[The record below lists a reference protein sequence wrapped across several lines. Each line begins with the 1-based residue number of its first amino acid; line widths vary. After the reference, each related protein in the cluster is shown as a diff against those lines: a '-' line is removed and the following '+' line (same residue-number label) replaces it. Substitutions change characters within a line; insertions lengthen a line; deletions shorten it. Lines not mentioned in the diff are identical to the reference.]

1 MNSFWNDLYYE
12 DIHFRDNLQFELET
26 DFAPIAGV
34 EQNVSTQ
41 EFYFFIPSALQIDRY
56 TYSKE
61 QFYKDRTNLIR
72 YKTPEFSFDEIIDKA
87 NLQSPLNRLEG
98 LKNAELTEEVVLVIQ
113 DELKLLGNIVRS
125 ALRMN
130 VRRLLNHLDNEP
142 KELFQDEIAL
152 FCQKVERFR
161 SRFLELQEECTAVWT
176 QDAVETF
183 MYVDEFISSSIDY
196 YLTGFLEFLR
206 ASKLDS
212 IYESDQKICQ
222 IIACEKKYRQ
232 EHYQEPNE
240 LDDDDPSAKEKV
252 LYHKGLLNKYVL
264 DALLL
269 NLERTSW
276 VEKYGNIA
284 AGLAAG
290 IAMLVYVLLVFL
302 NVPNLGFNSLP
313 FLLFTVVLYVLKDR
327 IKDGLKALFHRH
339 AVQWFSDYTTQV
351 RSPDSQRVLGKLK
364 EIFSFVSEGAVPQ
377 DIRHVRET
385 VFNTDVRLFK
395 RRETVFYYKKEM
407 ELGTAEAVLRPR
419 RHKLHNVFLFN
430 IHPIL
435 EKASNPFES
444 YLSLD
449 PDTMEIRQEVL
460 PKVYHL
466 NIVIKNTYIDKNLKK
481 IAIIKKFRL
490 IIDKTGIKRVET
502 VLEDEQDAQSKSTPS
517 CSIA

>member
-12 DIHFRDNLQFELET
+12 DIHFRDNLQFELES
-26 DFAPIAGV
+26 DFAPLRTV
-34 EQNVSTQ
+34 EQNISTQ
-41 EFYFFIPSALQIDRY
+41 EFYFFIPAALQIDPHTY
-56 TYSKE
+56 TKE

-72 YKTPEFSFDEIIDKA
+72 YKTPEFTFHDLINKT
-87 NLQSPLNRLEG
+87 NPQSPLMRIDG
-98 LKNAELTEEVVLVIQ
+98 MKTACLTDENILVIQ

-125 ALRMN
+125 SLRMN
-130 VRRLLNHLDNEP
+130 VRGLLQYLDTASQAPGKDRLQKAAISFCADVSAFREVFLD
-142 KELFQDEIAL
+142 I
-152 FCQKVERFR
+152 
-161 SRFLELQEECTAVWT
+161 QEECLTHWAG
-176 QDAVETF
+176 DPSETF

-196 YLTGFLEFLR
+196 YLTGFLEYIR
-206 ASKLDS
+206 ASKIEHIHEID
-212 IYESDQKICQ
+212 KIVCE
-222 IIACEKKYRQ
+222 ILAKEKKYRQ
-232 EHYQEPNE
+232 EYYQEPDE
-240 LDDDDPSAKEKV
+240 LEEDDPGVKERV

-264 DALLL
+264 DVLLL

-276 VEKYGNIA
+276 VEIYGNFV

-290 IAMLVYVLLVFL
+290 IAMLVYVLLIFL

-313 FLLFTVVLYVLKDR
+313 FLLFTVVIYVLKDR
-327 IKDGLKALFHRH
+327 IKDSLKALFHKH
-339 AVQWFSDYTTQV
+339 AVRWFSDYTTQI
-351 RSPDSQRVLGKLK
+351 RSPNGEKILGKLK
-364 EIFSFVSEGAVPQ
+364 EIFSFVSEDAVPE
-377 DIRHVRET
+377 DILHVRQT
-385 VFNTDVRLFK
+385 LFNTDVRLFK

-407 ELGTAEAVLRPR
+407 ELKSEEDLIRSR

-466 NIVIKNTYIDKNLKK
+466 NIVIKNTYNEPDFKK
-481 IAIIKKFRL
+481 KVSLKKFRL

-502 VLEDEQDAQSKSTPS
+502 VAENG
-517 CSIA
+517 